1 MSTSVPL
8 FSYENFVHA
17 MSGAAGSVT
26 AMSCCYPLDTVRS
39 RLQVDDARQAK
50 NTVAMIQELI
60 REEGF
65 LTLYRGM
72 VPVLQSLC
80 ASNFVYF
87 YAFHG
92 LRRLGASPTH
102 SALKDLVLGCAAG
115 VVNVLVTTP
124 LWVANTRLKM
134 QGAHLRVAGIGSQT
148 SSPQKYKNLL
158 DALIKIQQQEGTGAL
173 WSSTLPSLLLV
184 INPAVQF
191 MIYEALK
198 RRLGVDRNT
207 TASWLIFLVGAL
219 SKTVSTV
226 LTYPLQIVQSKL
238 RDPRSEGLVQGN
250 GIQAAP
256 DRPDVS
262 LDVRVLRENRSG
274 CVRVDEGKANSS
286 RSPSFRGDLRGHAGS
301 VNGLSS
307 EVAVLPVTA
316 SGSWVNMAYD
326 FVHYF
331 LLTFFLLVVTL
342 VLPDSSVDDLDP
354 DQQDFTPLA
363 PGSSFSMDNQVLMNI
378 ALDFHSQ
385 LRQIANSELG
395 VTRLQSI
402 LDGLPFKDIVLN
414 FTEEADL
421 MARRIQTKLD
431 DVSSVLQRN
440 RAKVQEHYKWYLLDK
455 WDLTKSTKFFPG
467 SLQQRCKSLPPHLL
481 RYNAHFGVPV
491 TFGLSCDL
499 IPTERFSLGQNLTQ
513 IFAEN
518 ARSQPRVKWQW
529 WVSSRSN
536 TVTVFPARSSSSAD
550 IVRLAQVARLTTRG
564 PKPTATLI
572 LFLNGQ
578 SLNPE
583 AYLKQKEVVRR
594 YVAEQTDRDFVL
606 FLPLGESEGDVDR
619 SPGGLDGG
627 RGGCSDGGRTWIR
640 MDEDGKRE
648 LLQRMD
654 ALPILQVSLHMPSAL
669 LYSVGLFATVS
680 PDEDFERR
688 ILGFTAAVS
697 VDSQGQEGLQAA
709 LQRAKAVASTKL
721 IDLYSWTTIHGTS
734 GHSATYSMD
743 DVLDPAQELF
753 PDETNGASQ
762 NYSSV
767 LSQSNPILSLPT
779 WDATGKGL
787 VVTLSL
793 PCSHAHSLP
802 PSAEEGTLDVFGVVA
817 LDLAL
822 EDLLEDV
829 AHFSASHGIVRGT
842 YAFLLHQ
849 TATCPLP
856 LLPGDRL
863 LPFRRIVRAPLLS
876 RPQGQTEWGQRL
888 YSWSRVKGFPLVV
901 CVVFVAE
908 RSLLSSGKVLAQKQL
923 DLMPTDLV
931 FHDSSLLPPN
941 KRDRQ
946 FRPRHYRYLNDMTSL
961 IANPGL
967 KPNIKAQV
975 NAFARI
981 IPSWKANL
989 DASPRSDFVI
999 RRYVATPSGVMISY
1013 PAQRMS
1019 PSFDPTRREWF
1030 RKGAAQPGKII
1041 VLPLRL
1047 DEGGAGHVV
1056 TVSHALYEAK
1066 PNSLHAPEDEVVAVI
1081 AADFTGFPL
1090 VVCVVFVAERSL
1102 LSSGKVL
1109 AQKQLDLMPTD
1120 LVFHDSSLL
1129 PPNKRDRQCRHFRQ
1143 ISSILSGSVYLSPA
1157 CFLHPSK
1164 SSPAWSANPSSKA
1177 GSVMAYLND
1186 MTSLIANPGLKPNI
1200 KAQVNAF
1207 ARIIPSW
1214 KANLD
1219 ASPRSDFVIRR
1230 YVATP
1235 SGVMISY
1242 PAQRMSPSFDPTRR
1256 EWFRK
1261 GAAQPGKII
1270 VLPLRLLRVEL

>member
-1 MSTSVPL
+1 
-8 FSYENFVHA
+8 
-17 MSGAAGSVT
+17 
-26 AMSCCYPLDTVRS
+26 
-39 RLQVDDARQAK
+39 
-50 NTVAMIQELI
+50 
-60 REEGF
+60 
-65 LTLYRGM
+65 M

-158 DALIKIQQQEGTGAL
+158 GEFIPSPELSWPFVAHLVGIKLSLSDALIKIQQQEGTGAL

-238 RDPRSEGLVQGN
+238 RY
-250 GIQAAP
+250 
-256 DRPDVS
+256 
-262 LDVRVLRENRSG
+262 
-274 CVRVDEGKANSS
+274 
-286 RSPSFRGDLRGHAGS
+286 GHKYP
-301 VNGLSS
+301 GLSRQ
-307 EVAVLPVTA
+307 AD
-316 SGSWVNMAYD
+316 M
-326 FVHYF
+326 
-331 LLTFFLLVVTL
+331 
-342 VLPDSSVDDLDP
+342 LD
-354 DQQDFTPLA
+354 
-363 PGSSFSMDNQVLMNI
+363 I
-378 ALDFHSQ
+378 ALYI
-385 LRQIANSELG
+385 LNELG

-619 SPGGLDGG
+619 FPGGLDGG

-688 ILGFTAAVS
+688 ILGFTAAES

-721 IDLYSWTTIHGTS
+721 IDLYSWTTIPDGDSYGTS

-767 LSQSNPILSLPT
+767 LSQSNPVLSLPT

-849 TATCPLP
+849 TGVVIMHPSFP
-856 LLPGDRL
+856 RL
-863 LPFRRIVRAPLLS
+863 
-876 RPQGQTEWGQRL
+876 TW
-888 YSWSRVKGFPLVV
+888 
-901 CVVFVAE
+901 
-908 RSLLSSGKVLAQKQL
+908 L
-923 DLMPTDLV
+923 D
-931 FHDSSLLPPN
+931 
-941 KRDRQ
+941 
-946 FRPRHYRYLNDMTSL
+946 
-961 IANPGL
+961 G
-967 KPNIKAQV
+967 
-975 NAFARI
+975 
-981 IPSWKANL
+981 
-989 DASPRSDFVI
+989 SPRRVDI
-999 RRYVATPSGVMISY
+999 ALLEGRHRWTG
-1013 PAQRMS
+1013 
-1019 PSFDPTRREWF
+1019 D
-1030 RKGAAQPGKII
+1030 G
-1041 VLPLRL
+1041 
-1047 DEGGAGHVV
+1047 DEG
-1056 TVSHALYEAK
+1056 
-1066 PNSLHAPEDEVVAVI
+1066 
-1081 AADFTGFPL
+1081 PL
-1090 VVCVVFVAERSL
+1090 AE
-1102 LSSGKVL
+1102 
-1109 AQKQLDLMPTD
+1109 
-1120 LVFHDSSLL
+1120 
-1129 PPNKRDRQCRHFRQ
+1129 
-1143 ISSILSGSVYLSPA
+1143 
-1157 CFLHPSK
+1157 
-1164 SSPAWSANPSSKA
+1164 
-1177 GSVMAYLND
+1177 
-1186 MTSLIANPGLKPNI
+1186 
-1200 KAQVNAF
+1200 
-1207 ARIIPSW
+1207 
-1214 KANLD
+1214 
-1219 ASPRSDFVIRR
+1219 
-1230 YVATP
+1230 
-1235 SGVMISY
+1235 
-1242 PAQRMSPSFDPTRR
+1242 
-1256 EWFRK
+1256 E
-1261 GAAQPGKII
+1261 
-1270 VLPLRLLRVEL
+1270 